1 MLAPI
6 ALKVA
11 IIGARGCI
19 GGAAAA
25 ALQAREV
32 DVIRCSSK
40 PAPGESLY
48 VDLANEKS
56 WENLPR
62 QLDAVLICAGS
73 GNLRDCRLKPYQT
86 AVVNVTGTA
95 RLVNRLHQS
104 QVFTVVLSTNYVF
117 DVSRPDFAPQ
127 DHVSPLCEYG
137 RQKVRMERAIAPS
150 LSDGFAAVVRLTKV
164 LGGQNKFLKSWL
176 SRLQQHQTVEAA
188 NDARSAFLPS
198 QFVGESLAS
207 IVMSKAAGCWHLS
220 AADDLCWLDVATAAC
235 DMLGASRELV
245 VGRRLID
252 LDHEIEFVPKHGTM
266 APAWPGRIELPSS
279 MLAVRGTL
287 ESMCRHI

>member
-1 MLAPI
+1 MLAQI

-11 IIGARGCI
+11 VLGARGCI
-19 GGAAAA
+19 GGAAVA

-32 DVIRCSSK
+32 GVIRCSSK
-40 PAPGESLY
+40 PAAGESLY

-73 GNLRDCRLKPYQT
+73 GNLRECLLKPDQT

-95 RLVNRLHQS
+95 GLVNRLHQS

-117 DVSRPDFAPQ
+117 DASRPDFAPQ

-137 RQKVRMERAIAPS
+137 RQKVKMERAIAPS

-164 LGGQNKFLKSWL
+164 LGGQNKLLKSWL

-220 AADDLCWLDVATAAC
+220 ATDDFSWLDVATAAC
-235 DMLGASRELV
+235 DMLGASRQLV

-252 LDHEIEFVPKHGTM
+252 LDHEIEFVAKHGTM
-266 APAWPGRIELPSS
+266 APAWPGRIGPPSS
-279 MLAVRGTL
+279 MLAVRGAL
-287 ESMCRHI
+287 ESMCRHT